1 MKHYSYNNFFMNF
14 ANKTKLNI
22 ILALENKPLSVNEI
36 TKKIK
41 GEQSRISHN
50 LSKLLQCHILDVKQ
64 KGKQRIYSLNSETVI
79 PILKIVKRHIKKNC
93 VLGKCP
99 KTTNKI

>member
-1 MKHYSYNNFFMNF
+1 MNF
-14 ANKTKLNI
+14 ANRTKLNI

-36 TKKIK
+36 TEKIK
-41 GEQSRISHN
+41 CEQSKISHN

-64 KGKQRIYSLNSETVI
+64 KGKQRIYSLNSETVV
-79 PILKIVKRHIKKNC
+79 PILKIVKKHVKKNC

-99 KTTNKI
+99 KTINKI

>member
-14 ANKTKLNI
+14 SNKTKLNI
-22 ILALENKPLSVNEI
+22 ILALENKPLSVKEI
-36 TKKIK
+36 SEKVK

-64 KGKQRIYSLNSETVI
+64 KGKQRIYSLNNETVV
-79 PILKIVKRHIKKNC
+79 PILKIVKKHVKKNC
-93 VLGKCP
+93 LLCKVK
-99 KTTNKI
+99 K

>member
-1 MKHYSYNNFFMNF
+1 MKYYSYNNFFMNF

-22 ILALENKPLSVNEI
+22 ILALENGPLSVNEI
-36 TKKIK
+36 TEKVK

-50 LSKLLQCHILDVKQ
+50 LGKLLQCHILNVEQ

-79 PILKIVKRHIKKNC
+79 PMLKIVKKHIKK
-93 VLGKCP
+93 KCLIC
-99 KTTNKI
+99 KLKK